1 MVGLTRLV
9 QSGVSLVKRTPWW
22 LRFVVGICFSIA
34 LGYLALRALDWG
46 QIHRAFAELSIGHAL
61 LGLAAYLASLLFRA
75 LRWRVLFVQHEVSLL
90 QLGITQ
96 NVGTGVNNMLPVRV
110 LSEPLQMA
118 MLTGRY
124 KVSAP
129 TALATLATEHMLDI
143 VATAMLMGAGVALL
157 PQLRGLSIQLTGS
170 LILGV
175 VSLGAFYF
183 IIRGVPTLPYVGK
196 IPAFERWTE
205 AMATL
210 RHERGRLAGLLS
222 LHRDTLGFLGAERLV
237 HCPRV
242 RAGRQPARIDGNVR
256 RGGALR
262 ELSTVGSRG
271 SRHLRVRHHIHAGLF
286 RRSAGRC
293 RAIRLLDARHYL
305 PAAHAGGAAGALGR
319 RLGTDRTS
327 QGCRTFEHSGHHRQR
342 TRLARQRSLA
352 RFGFRLQL
360 LPAIGH
366 RKHAHLLP
374 HGGLVRIVDA
384 AGVP

>member
-170 LILGV
+170 LILGI

-210 RHERGRLAGLLS
+210 RHERGRLAACFLSTVIHWAFLGLSGWFIARGLGLDVNLLALTVMFAAAALFVNS
-222 LHRDTLGFLGAERLV
+222 VPSAPGAAGTFEFAIIYTLGFFDVARVDAVPFAFLMHAIIFLPPMLV
-237 HCPRV
+237 VLLVLSGDGLAQIAR
-242 RAGRQPARIDGNVR
+242 RKTAGP
-256 RGGALR
+256 
-262 ELSTVGSRG
+262 LSTPATTDSARG
-271 SRHLRVRHHIHAGLF
+271 
-286 RRSAGRC
+286 
-293 RAIRLLDARHYL
+293 
-305 PAAHAGGAAGALGR
+305 
-319 RLGTDRTS
+319 
-327 QGCRTFEHSGHHRQR
+327 
-342 TRLARQRSLA
+342 
-352 RFGFRLQL
+352 
-360 LPAIGH
+360 
-366 RKHAHLLP
+366 
-374 HGGLVRIVDA
+374 
-384 AGVP
+384 